1 MNPNLVLISRL
12 FYNRNSKLGC
22 QDRCYTLVSEVK
34 VYNQIKLSGTL
45 LKVDRL
51 ATGRRRNQLPV
62 KRSCFVDSPNS
73 VAGLGHTGPHQPST
87 IVLHAGGEPICSSW
101 MACFVKNVQVF
112 QLNEVWNEQEIC
124 LKLK

>member
-1 MNPNLVLISRL
+1 MLISRL
-12 FYNRNSKLGC
+12 FDNRNSKLGC

-34 VYNQIKLSGTL
+34 VYNQIKFSGTL

-73 VAGLGHTGPHQPST
+73 VAGLGPTTGPHQPLFY
-87 IVLHAGGEPICSSW
+87 LHAGAGGEPICSSW
-101 MACFVKNVQVF
+101 MVCLVNNVQV
-112 QLNEVWNEQEIC
+112 L
-124 LKLK
+124 